1 MLPQVTTC
9 DVTDLNSQTYLHLP
23 SADKHSTLTEET
35 SVVSEFKAK
44 LSLSHLLTF
53 YTQNKIF

>member
-44 LSLSHLLTF
+44 LS
-53 YTQNKIF
+53 